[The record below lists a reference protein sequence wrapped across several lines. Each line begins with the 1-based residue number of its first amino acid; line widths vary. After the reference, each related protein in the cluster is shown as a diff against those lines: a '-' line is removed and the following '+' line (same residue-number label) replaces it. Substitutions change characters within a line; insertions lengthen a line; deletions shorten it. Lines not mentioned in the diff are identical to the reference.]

1 MRIRCL
7 VPLETNRRHPRR
19 ARARATMC
27 MMGVAMLLMVQLA
40 WAAAAHA
47 QANISL
53 TNNGATGVL
62 ATNTDWSI
70 AKNGGFASGTVSWT
84 VGVTKVSVSDQI
96 IEVYG
101 QIPDKQH
108 RYGPGLPRQYHRQ
121 SATSLQRG
129 WSICFGGGGRG

>member
-7 VPLETNRRHPRR
+7 VPLETNRRHSYR

-27 MMGVAMLLMVQLA
+27 MIGMAMLLMVQLA

-47 QANISL
+47 QGNISL

-84 VGVTKVSVSDQI
+84 VGVT
-96 IEVYG
+96 E
-101 QIPDKQH
+101 
-108 RYGPGLPRQYHRQ
+108 
-121 SATSLQRG
+121 ASLAIR
-129 WSICFGGGGRG
+129 